1 MMHTRR
7 ILWFVLLLLL
17 LALTV
22 ELLFRRNA
30 VLSSWAETL
39 FKHERYEEAAKIYQ
53 RNGEHADAAA
63 NLAKSRYKQ
72 GKYEEAEGALENAIS
87 KNPNEAEYYYDRGNI
102 DFKNEEYKSAVE
114 NYEKAIIL
122 DNTDED
128 AKANL
133 ELALKK
139 LQDNPPPQEPELK
152 EEKQQNNEEEV
163 RNILEAL
170 DNMEVQER
178 KNKQQDTMP
187 KTDNWW

>member
-1 MMHTRR
+1 M
-7 ILWFVLLLLL
+7 
-17 LALTV
+17 
-22 ELLFRRNA
+22 
-30 VLSSWAETL
+30 
-39 FKHERYEEAAKIYQ
+39 
-53 RNGEHADAAA
+53 
-63 NLAKSRYKQ
+63 
-72 GKYEEAEGALENAIS
+72 
-87 KNPNEAEYYYDRGNI
+87 
-102 DFKNEEYKSAVE
+102 E

-139 LQDNPPPQEPELK
+139 LQDNPPPQEPEPK